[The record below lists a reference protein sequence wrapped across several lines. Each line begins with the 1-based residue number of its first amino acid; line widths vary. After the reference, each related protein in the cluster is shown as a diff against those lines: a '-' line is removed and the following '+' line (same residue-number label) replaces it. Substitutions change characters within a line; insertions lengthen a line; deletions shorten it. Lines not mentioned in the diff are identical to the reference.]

1 VYREFHPDQRLAP
14 FVECGWLRSGS
25 ATPSIRVIPDGCAD
39 VFVTAQGDVM
49 IAGPANTFYD
59 MPAGGDDV
67 LAGLRLRP
75 GAAAAVIGCPA
86 SEFRDMRVPL
96 DSVFGIAGSRLAENL
111 REATNPGQRMSRL
124 AGLVAAL
131 LTELDGIE
139 PLRDVV
145 VVGATNRPD
154 LIDPGLLRP
163 GRLEKLVFVEPPDAQ
178 GRLDILRTAGK
189 SVPLFGVDLAALAA
203 DLDGYSAADCVAL
216 LREAALT
223 AMRRSVDAAE
233 ITADD
238 VAAARE
244 TVRPSLDPAQ
254 LASLRAFAAER

>member
-1 VYREFHPDQRLAP
+1 
-14 FVECGWLRSGS
+14 
-25 ATPSIRVIPDGCAD
+25 
-39 VFVTAQGDVM
+39 
-49 IAGPANTFYD
+49 
-59 MPAGGDDV
+59 
-67 LAGLRLRP
+67 
-75 GAAAAVIGCPA
+75 
-86 SEFRDMRVPL
+86 
-96 DSVFGIAGSRLAENL
+96 
-111 REATNPGQRMSRL
+111 
-124 AGLVAAL
+124 VAAL

-154 LIDPGLLRP
+154 LIDPALLRP

-178 GRLDILRTAGK
+178 ARADILRTAAK
-189 SVPLFGVDLAALAA
+189 SIPLRDVDLDALAA

-233 ITADD
+233 ITAAD

-244 TVRPSLDPAQ
+244 NVRPSLDPAQ
-254 LASLRAFAAER
+254 LAALRAFATER